1 MAIDER
7 KTLLSSNARIQA
19 PWIKVTIG
27 RYTFGVFNKTQTVDK
42 DDQGNFYI
50 SYDVQYPN
58 YVQRLEIT
66 KINGQV
72 NQYTLSLVY
81 PVTQVD
87 DPNFFEKVLSSVS
100 KTRKIV
106 FSYGDM
112 SMPSYIY
119 KDEEAIITK
128 VSQNFDIKGG
138 GAISY
143 TINAVSGA
151 ALSAGG
157 SWTFTGGMK
166 RPSEEIKQ
174 IFKNNTKYRL
184 QNLFS
189 GMNSSNIDSL
199 IASDDKEVKLAAK
212 RNISVIDYLTY
223 LVSCMIP
230 ASYSTPQHTS
240 SDIYILTIH
249 DDTTYD
255 DTSNPELNI
264 TGPYFKVER
273 VSYKTNKSDAFQID
287 IGFGNTGTIVTDFRV
302 MDDESPALL
311 YEYNEKL
318 ETSKYVQR
326 IDNQGQIQ
334 NIWAPTITSK
344 NDEFITRPDDIV
356 WWTKI
361 TKYPIKASITIQGLL
376 RPAILMSYIRLNV
389 IYPGGRK
396 HISSGLY
403 LVTQQRDVIDG
414 TGYRTTLT
422 LTKISGDDSITTY

>member
-1 MAIDER
+1 
-7 KTLLSSNARIQA
+7 
-19 PWIKVTIG
+19 
-27 RYTFGVFNKTQTVDK
+27 
-42 DDQGNFYI
+42 
-50 SYDVQYPN
+50 
-58 YVQRLEIT
+58 
-66 KINGQV
+66 
-72 NQYTLSLVY
+72 
-81 PVTQVD
+81 
-87 DPNFFEKVLSSVS
+87 
-100 KTRKIV
+100 
-106 FSYGDM
+106 
-112 SMPSYIY
+112 
-119 KDEEAIITK
+119 
-128 VSQNFDIKGG
+128 
-138 GAISY
+138 
-143 TINAVSGA
+143 
-151 ALSAGG
+151 
-157 SWTFTGGMK
+157 MK

-174 IFKNNTKYRL
+174 IFKNTKYGL

-189 GMNSSNIDSL
+189 GMNSSNLDSL

-212 RNISVIDYLTY
+212 RNISIIDYITY

-334 NIWAPTITSK
+334 N
-344 NDEFITRPDDIV
+344 V
-356 WWTKI
+356 
-361 TKYPIKASITIQGLL
+361 
-376 RPAILMSYIRLNV
+376 
-389 IYPGGRK
+389 
-396 HISSGLY
+396 
-403 LVTQQRDVIDG
+403 
-414 TGYRTTLT
+414 
-422 LTKISGDDSITTY
+422 